1 MPVGIKELERWKRG
15 QETKSRSE
23 GAMAEMIRAAHS
35 SGSLNLSNRLD
46 HTEHIDNCLKLIHPP
61 LNTPG
66 NTILFSAIK
75 PEM

>member
-46 HTEHIDNCLKLIHPP
+46 HEANQQMSQAHPSIPEYPGQHISLLRHQ
-61 LNTPG
+61 
-66 NTILFSAIK
+66 A
-75 PEM
+75 